1 MSNVINTPSN
11 QNTRNQSQYALQ
23 QFEQSSLVQQ
33 PFLQEAPIVYG
44 NSNMHHYYQH
54 PFNNHAMHSYPP
66 QNILY
71 TPSQMNYYAPPHH
84 HPQSVMM
91 TRSSPSS
98 RSSSSGGS
106 PRTPTASK
114 TIQHSPTT
122 GSLVTPLEVATTS
135 PPPTTEE
142 RVKDTIARANAIP
155 VEFFQTEF
163 LEYSQKSYEVHQNA
177 ASKKRKRTVTDDS
190 NQSFKIMHI
199 EPSAD
204 DDDSEERIN
213 SNELRRQIH
222 IQSEQKRRA
231 QIKDGFDI
239 LKNHLPG
246 CANKKMSKATLL
258 TRTVQQLE
266 HMKKMQSELLAEVER
281 LAEENVKLKR

>member
-1 MSNVINTPSN
+1 MKY
-11 QNTRNQSQYALQ
+11 QSQFTLQ
-23 QFEQSSLVQQ
+23 HFEHNSLTQQ
-33 PFLQEAPIVYG
+33 PILQEVPIVYG
-44 NSNMHHYYQH
+44 NSNLHHYYPH
-54 PFNNHAMHSYPP
+54 TFNNQSMNSYPSH
-66 QNILY
+66 NILS
-71 TPSQMNYYAPPHH
+71 TPSQMNYYAPPPPPPHP
-84 HPQSVMM
+84 PQSTIM

-114 TIQHSPTT
+114 TVQHSPTT
-122 GSLVTPLEVATTS
+122 GNLVTPLDVATAT
-135 PPPTTEE
+135 PQTTTEE

-155 VEFFQTEF
+155 AEFFQTEF
-163 LEYSQKSYEVHQNA
+163 LEYSQKSYEVHQSA

-190 NQSFKIMHI
+190 NQSFKVINI
-199 EPSAD
+199 EPSAED
-204 DDDSEERIN
+204 DESEERIN

-239 LKNHLPG
+239 LKSHLPG

-281 LAEENVKLKR
+281 LAEENLKLKSGLSRQAPY